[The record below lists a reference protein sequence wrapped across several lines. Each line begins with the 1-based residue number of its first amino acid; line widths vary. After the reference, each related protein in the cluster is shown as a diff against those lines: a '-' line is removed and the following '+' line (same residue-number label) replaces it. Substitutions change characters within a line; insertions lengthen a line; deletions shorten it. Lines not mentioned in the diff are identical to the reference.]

1 MKSNKTT
8 VQELNPIIKKQV
20 LGMLYQLLSDIKN
33 SDEVQTLLTDLLPDQ
48 DLTNIAKKLA
58 IAVYLDKGRNYSNIS
73 ETLKVSSATIA
84 SVAETMGNP
93 GIQAALRQIKADQ
106 WADEW
111 STKISSVVK
120 KILPMM

>member
-1 MKSNKTT
+1 MKSNKNAN
-8 VQELNPIIKKQV
+8 QELNPIIKKQI
-20 LGMLYQLLSDIKN
+20 LGMFHQLLSDTR
-33 SDEVQTLLTDLLPDQ
+33 SSEEVKTLLADLLSDQ
-48 DLTNIAKKLA
+48 DQTNIAKKLA

-73 ETLKVSSATIA
+73 ESLKVSSATIA
-84 SVAETMGNP
+84 SVAEIMGNP
-93 GIQAALRQIKADQ
+93 GIQAALRHIKAEQ